1 VSCVLGVPSKNELRR
16 YSATNAMK
24 RKNEEL
30 LIELA
35 FGDLDAAEAERLRSE
50 LANDPTQQATLRS
63 YEELRASIGGLRDV
77 PEMQLS
83 RERLRDAI
91 LAGGLRETRRLD
103 RWTWLG
109 APVAIAAVAFA
120 FTLILR
126 QPSVPLPSGVALAT
140 NSAEEPFA
148 SMDPTLNRD
157 SGSVASLFG
166 NEDLKPFAFSER
178 TEPTVEKP
186 KITAPAEKRVRVVR
200 TEPKTQVEPAPVVN
214 EPGPAAAT
222 LASASTPPST
232 DAGMMTAGVA
242 EESSEIIVLTAET
255 DIDTGARRATSM
267 ESSSNVVIGG

>member
-1 VSCVLGVPSKNELRR
+1 
-16 YSATNAMK
+16 MK

-91 LAGGLRETRRLD
+91 LAGGLRETRRHD
-103 RWTWLG
+103 RWAWLG

-120 FTLILR
+120 FTMVFR
-126 QPSVPLPSGVALAT
+126 QPSMPLPSGVALAT
-140 NSAEEPFA
+140 NAAEEPFA
-148 SMDPTLNRD
+148 SMDPTLDRN
-157 SGSVASLFG
+157 SGSVAGLFG
-166 NEDLKPFAFSER
+166 NEELKPLAFSER
-178 TEPTVEKP
+178 TEPAVEKP
-186 KITAPAEKRVRVVR
+186 KITAPAEKRVRVAR
-200 TEPKTQVEPAPVVN
+200 AEPKTQVKPAPVVT

-222 LASASTPPST
+222 LASASTPPAT
-232 DAGMMTAGVA
+232 DAGVMTAGVA

>member
-1 VSCVLGVPSKNELRR
+1 
-16 YSATNAMK
+16 MK

-50 LANDPTQQATLRS
+50 LSSDPTQQATLRS

-91 LAGGLRETRRLD
+91 LAGGLRETRRYD
-103 RWTWLG
+103 RWAWLG

-120 FTLILR
+120 FTMIVR
-126 QPSVPLPSGVALAT
+126 QPAVPLPSGVALAT
-140 NSAEEPFA
+140 NAAEEPFA
-148 SMDPTLNRD
+148 SMDPTLERNPN
-157 SGSVASLFG
+157 SVAGLFG
-166 NEDLKPFAFSER
+166 NEELKPYAFSER
-178 TEPTVEKP
+178 AEPPVEKQ
-186 KITAPAEKRVRVVR
+186 KITAPAEKRIRVVR
-200 TEPKTQVEPAPVVN
+200 AEPKTQVEPAPVVT

-222 LASASTPPST
+222 LASASAPPAT
-232 DAGMMTAGVA
+232 DAGMTTAGVV
-242 EESSEIIVLTAET
+242 EESTEIIVLTSET